1 MKQDQDHSQQQSTDR
16 AGRIRGSHVLAG
28 GVALA
33 VLIAATI
40 GVLSLR
46 GGETEETYVFSSILV
61 DPPEDAPALGLV
73 TQHGDSFDADV
84 LRGEVTLVYFG
95 YTHCPDVCPTTLAGF
110 GSAIA
115 QLPADQRDEV
125 QVVMVTVDPER
136 DTPERL
142 ATYLANFNDDYI
154 GLTGDD
160 SALARVAEDW
170 RIRVEYGPTLED
182 GSYFVG
188 HPAFSL
194 VLDRDMRKRLMVPS
208 QMTATQLALDLA
220 QLLEE

>member
-1 MKQDQDHSQQQSTDR
+1 MRRRLRPVSPLRWIAMKQDQDHSQQQSTDR

-95 YTHCPDVCPTTLAGF
+95 YTHCP
-110 GSAIA
+110 
-115 QLPADQRDEV
+115 
-125 QVVMVTVDPER
+125 
-136 DTPERL
+136 
-142 ATYLANFNDDYI
+142 
-154 GLTGDD
+154 GDD